1 MLNYGRH
8 VLEERRAGLA
18 APLWL
23 PGASVRAL
31 AEVIAYPPGD
41 PVPEQLLGYRKRP
54 RYDPD
59 DWRRRSRGHS
69 ITHLSG
75 FGLDYCSWLV
85 KEIVWRISPEAEA
98 SDLRRELHTG
108 APPTWAQPPDLRKLS
123 IEKWPEGIFLF
134 VSRNFGPTSRSK

>member
-31 AEVIAYPPGD
+31 AEVIAYPPGE

-59 DWRRRSRGHS
+59 DWRRRSRGHA

-75 FGLDYCSWLV
+75 YGLDYCTWLL
-85 KEIVWRISPEAEA
+85 KEIIWRISRPA
-98 SDLRRELHTG
+98 LRRAEFISGRQGRPPG
-108 APPTWAQPPDLRKLS
+108 ADPGLGSQVQLPGLPGQASLLKQP
-123 IEKWPEGIFLF
+123 
-134 VSRNFGPTSRSK
+134 